1 MLKYLGRNALAPVIY
16 FEPQL
21 ENKVDFWVERGVVG
35 RVDT

>member
-21 ENKVDFWVERGVVG
+21 ENKVDFWVERGLDGWVG
-35 RVDT
+35 T